1 MTDDELFRTGGAI
14 DALPNHAEEL
24 VSRLKGRVLSGYR
37 VGDIIG
43 SGGMGFV
50 LRASRAEGD
59 FERIAAIKV
68 VPGTLGSSEIAQ
80 RFRTEVQI
88 LARLNHP
95 SIAQLYDAGETEEG
109 WPYLVME
116 YVDGQPID
124 EFSTVNSLDVASR
137 VDLLIEVAR
146 AVRFAHA
153 RLIVHRD
160 LKPSNV
166 LVDGSGR
173 VKLLDFGIA
182 KLLEP
187 GTPEHTIGH
196 RPMTPR
202 YASPEQLLG
211 ADITTGSDIYQ
222 LGVLMLAVVAE
233 ETPMQS
239 ATLQDA
245 IRNAAAGKD
254 AAVAEHVAKRVPPD
268 LLAIATHCLHAN
280 AEDRFADVNAL
291 IADLTRYREGY
302 PVLARKGSRAYRLKK
317 LVQRNVPATA
327 FAVLAAVIGVG
338 GSASYAINMSEAR
351 QVAEQRAET
360 ANRVLTAMSS
370 LVTQT
375 FDDFIDQNAQRQTG
389 TAAIVESVLSD
400 TVTLLRDEL
409 AEEPIARSELL
420 RVESGIHTAL
430 GDFPAA
436 ALTLDEAISLAF
448 DTADAESKVQMLSAR
463 AEIALYLEEIE
474 EARQFVG
481 RASTIADAADIDAAT
496 RVTFKHVSGFLAAKE
511 NRIDDALSILAEAE
525 RLALDPAV
533 ADDRALLDV
542 YGTQLSAHDLANDF
556 PAVLDT
562 ANKALEVIDE
572 TESEFSSSRVTPL
585 RMAAR
590 ANVLLGDLP
599 AARAALDEA
608 LAIATSNFG
617 EVHNLVAGVHHTF
630 GLLEYYS
637 KNLRAAVQ
645 HVEQEMEILEALYGP
660 DFRGLLVLAGNVGML
675 YTDIGEMS
683 KAEAMLRQQRDAL
696 DPDALEHRHSWYT
709 NASNEARRLRAVGD
723 YERAIEFEELKI
735 RYGTLMFGADS
746 IEVADAEDDIALSL
760 HSLGRYDEAREVFLR
775 GADRYRQ
782 YYGEDS
788 EEYTD
793 KMLYYWRYDLV
804 DGNLIAARDK
814 LRILMQE
821 DIDADEI
828 DAIWPVHMF
837 TDLAHI
843 NLQIGDMPRANK
855 AIDWA
860 RTGADTAPVHP
871 WAAYTDLVEA
881 EIRLAEGNTA
891 EARRLARSASAL
903 IEERYPLHTRR
914 LARAQAVLQATG

>member
-1 MTDDELFRTGGAI
+1 MTDDDLFRTGGAI
-14 DALPNHAEEL
+14 DALPNHAEDL

-68 VPGTLGSSEIAQ
+68 VPGTLGSSTIAQ

-124 EFSTVNSLDVASR
+124 EFCAASSLGVPSR
-137 VDLLIEVAR
+137 VGLLIEVAR

-166 LVDGSGR
+166 LVDSSGR

-196 RPMTPR
+196 RPMTPG

-222 LGVLMLAVVAE
+222 LGVLMLAVVAQ

-254 AAVAEHVAKRVPPD
+254 AVVAEHVAKRVPTD

-280 AEDRFADVNAL
+280 PDDRFADVNAL
-291 IADLTRYREGY
+291 IADLARYQEGY
-302 PVLARKGSRAYRLKK
+302 PVLARKGSRVYRLRK

-327 FAVLAAVIGVG
+327 FAVLAAVIAVG
-338 GSASYAINMSEAR
+338 GTASYAVNMSEAR
-351 QVAEQRAET
+351 QIAEQRAET

-400 TVTLLRDEL
+400 TVALLRDEL
-409 AEEPIARSELL
+409 AEEPVARSELL

-474 EARQFVG
+474 EARQFVD
-481 RASTIADAADIDAAT
+481 RASTIADAADIATAT

-525 RLALDPAV
+525 QLALDPAV

-556 PAVLDT
+556 PAVLAT
-562 ANKALEVIDE
+562 ANKALEVIDK

-637 KNLRAAVQ
+637 KNLRGAVQ

-660 DFRGLLVLAGNVGML
+660 NFHGLSVLAGNVGML

-683 KAEAMLRQQRDAL
+683 RAEAMLRQQRDAL

-709 NASNEARRLRAVGD
+709 NSSNEARRLRAIGD
-723 YERAIEFEELKI
+723 YEQAIEFEALRI
-735 RYGTLMFGADS
+735 RYGTLLFGADS

-760 HSLGRYDEAREVFLR
+760 HSLGRYDEAREMFLR
-775 GADRYRQ
+775 GAGRYRQ
-782 YYGEDS
+782 HYGEDS
-788 EEYTD
+788 EEYAN

-804 DGNLIAARDK
+804 DGNLVAARDK

-821 DIDADEI
+821 DIDADEV

-843 NLQIGDMPRANK
+843 NLQIGDMPRANE

-871 WAAYTDLVEA
+871 WAAYTDVVEA

-891 EARRLARSASAL
+891 EARRLARRATAL
-903 IEERYPLHTRR
+903 IDERYPLHTRR